1 MAGTMKKMAVY
12 LGLVEDDRY
21 DDFYDDFDSGRYEE
35 DRDSRD
41 RREPRAE
48 REGTVAQSA
57 APRSYERSYAADNKD
72 TVGVSERSR
81 SYQAPGASRDWRNET
96 TVLDPVAT
104 VGHPAATS
112 RAASTPATADPK
124 RISTVQPH
132 SYNDA
137 RRIGEEFRGGVPVIM
152 DLTELDDADAK
163 RLVDF
168 AAGLVFG
175 VRGSIERVSN
185 KVFMLTP
192 ADLEVSAEDA
202 RARLRNS
209 MATRA

>member
-21 DDFYDDFDSGRYEE
+21 DEFYDDFESDSYDEAPDTRGRGE
-35 DRDSRD
+35 DDSR
-41 RREPRAE
+41 
-48 REGTVAQSA
+48 
-57 APRSYERSYAADNKD
+57 APRSYERSYGAAQSQD
-72 TVGVSERSR
+72 TVSVSERPAAR
-81 SYQAPGASRDWRNET
+81 EAAAPARDWRNET
-96 TVLDPVAT
+96 TVLDPVAAAA
-104 VGHPAATS
+104 HPAAGRP
-112 RAASTPATADPK
+112 RARATREADPK

-202 RARLRNS
+202 RARLRDG
-209 MATRA
+209 MAARA

>member
-21 DDFYDDFDSGRYEE
+21 DEFYDDYETE
-35 DRDSRD
+35 SYDDAPDSRD
-41 RREPRAE
+41 RRESEVR
-48 REGTVAQSA
+48 SS
-57 APRSYERSYAADNKD
+57 RSYERSYGSAQGQDYVSVNERTSIRETAA
-72 TVGVSERSR
+72 
-81 SYQAPGASRDWRNET
+81 PSRDWRNET
-96 TVLDPVAT
+96 TVLDPVAAG
-104 VGHPAATS
+104 GHPAGARPRA
-112 RAASTPATADPK
+112 RAARPEADPK
-124 RISTVQPH
+124 RITKLQPH

-137 RRIGEEFRGGVPVIM
+137 RRIGEEFRQGVPVIM

-175 VRGSIERVSN
+175 MRGSIERVTN

-202 RARLRNS
+202 RARLREG
-209 MATRA
+209 MAARA

>member
-21 DDFYDDFDSGRYEE
+21 DEFYDDFESDYDEAPA
-35 DRDSRD
+35 SRAKTD
-41 RREPRAE
+41 EPSR
-48 REGTVAQSA
+48 
-57 APRSYERSYAADNKD
+57 PLRSYERPSAASSNNDY
-72 TVGVSERSR
+72 VSVSER
-81 SYQAPGASRDWRNET
+81 APRESASPSRDWRNET
-96 TVLDPVAT
+96 TVLDAVPAAG
-104 VGHPAATS
+104 GHPAAS
-112 RAASTPATADPK
+112 RPRSRPAGRDADPK
-124 RISTVQPH
+124 RITTLQPH

-202 RARLRNS
+202 RARLRDS
-209 MATRA
+209 MAARA

>member
-21 DDFYDDFDSGRYEE
+21 DDFYDDFDADYDEAPASREAREE
-35 DRDSRD
+35 PSR
-41 RREPRAE
+41 PL
-48 REGTVAQSA
+48 
-57 APRSYERSYAADNKD
+57 RSYERPGTAAQNNDY
-72 TVGVSERSR
+72 VSVNER
-81 SYQAPGASRDWRNET
+81 APREPAAPSRDWRNET
-96 TVLDPVAT
+96 TVLDAVPAAG
-104 VGHPAATS
+104 GHPAGARP
-112 RAASTPATADPK
+112 RAASRDNDPK
-124 RISTVQPH
+124 RITTLQPH

-202 RARLRNS
+202 RARLRDS
-209 MATRA
+209 MAARA

>member
-21 DDFYDDFDSGRYEE
+21 DDFYDDFESDSYDAPES
-35 DRDSRD
+35 RDSRD
-41 RREPRAE
+41 DLGR
-48 REGTVAQSA
+48 
-57 APRSYERSYAADNKD
+57 APRSYERSYGSAQGSDY
-72 TVGVSERSR
+72 VGVAERSAR
-81 SYQAPGASRDWRNET
+81 ETAAPAAPSRDWRNET
-96 TVLDPVAT
+96 TVLDPVPAAPASA
-104 VGHPAATS
+104 HPAAT
-112 RAASTPATADPK
+112 RPAPRPTRSHDPK
-124 RISTVQPH
+124 RITTFQPH

-152 DLTELDDADAK
+152 DLTELEDADAK

-202 RARLRNS
+202 RARLRDS
-209 MATRA
+209 VAARA